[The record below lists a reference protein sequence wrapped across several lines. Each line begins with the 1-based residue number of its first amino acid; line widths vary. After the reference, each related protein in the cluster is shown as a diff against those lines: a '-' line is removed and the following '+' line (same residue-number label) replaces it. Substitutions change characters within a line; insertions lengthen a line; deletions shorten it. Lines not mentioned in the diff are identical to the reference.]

1 MLGVMEARA
10 AGIATIACLVV
21 ALLFATVWVRGL
33 IVRDQL
39 VTHVAGRKV
48 IAGNFPHHLHVIV
61 FPEPVGRT
69 STAFES
75 GLRQYPS
82 RPIYWEL
89 RYQHRPNG
97 SLRIFLPYWLP
108 LAFALVPPLWWVI
121 ERIQR
126 ARRRHSGLCRGC
138 GYDLRASRDRC
149 PECGEPIPEA
159 LPASAVPSLT

>member
-1 MLGVMEARA
+1 MRGRA
-10 AGIATIACLVV
+10 AGIATVVCLVV
-21 ALLFATVWVRGL
+21 AVLFSIVWVRGL

-39 VTHVAGRKV
+39 VTHVAGRKL
-48 IAGNFPHHLHVIV
+48 IAGNFPHHLHVLV

-69 STAFES
+69 PTAFEA